1 MKLMRSS
8 LSSACFVG
16 SPVICL
22 HSEQNRQLPSGRE
35 GSSRWPWAVK
45 NAFIVA
51 LAWIRLQQGSIDGSV
66 GFYRSTRILIVKGV
80 IGMHKQGYN

>member
-22 HSEQNRQLPSGRE
+22 HSERNRQLPSGRE
-35 GSSRWPWAVK
+35 GSSCRPWAVK

-51 LAWIRLQQGSIDGSV
+51 LAWLHLQQGSIDGSV
-66 GFYRSTRILIVKGV
+66 GSYRSTKTINS
-80 IGMHKQGYN
+80 QGCNWDT